1 MSVTRPGRDAAPNM
15 TDYDAE
21 RARFRWEVPQ
31 RFNAV
36 LDIVERRAERSP
48 NDLALVAL
56 RGDGGVAT
64 TYTFRELNLASRRMG
79 HALAGLGVSKGD
91 RLFIMLPRIAEWYV
105 AMLGAIRIGAV
116 PVPATP
122 QVTSRDIAY
131 RIERSEAVAV
141 ITDTDG
147 AIKIDEIA

>member
-1 MSVTRPGRDAAPNM
+1 M

-79 HALAGLGVSKGD
+79 HALAGLGVSGMWPCSA
-91 RLFIMLPRIAEWYV
+91 RSGSAPSRCPR
-105 AMLGAIRIGAV
+105 R
-116 PVPATP
+116 
-122 QVTSRDIAY
+122 R
-131 RIERSEAVAV
+131 R
-141 ITDTDG
+141 
-147 AIKIDEIA
+147 